1 MRISVRKKCAERAD
15 NDPEN
20 DIETSGSSRKKAL
33 GHRYID
39 IPELFLYISQGFSR
53 SLSKGG

>member
-1 MRISVRKKCAERAD
+1 MPMRISVRKKCAECAD

-39 IPELFLYISQGFSR
+39 IPELFSLYFVGF
-53 SLSKGG
+53 